1 MTRPISHTCAALC
14 DSLCLR
20 PTWDPLQQKDVRG
33 PANLEA
39 LSKWT
44 CKGCGE
50 SQYHTYMKCSK
61 CNTYRPP
68 EADPSLRKSGVASL
82 VSLLMTPSASSCGVT
97 VAREERPV
105 LGSLATLQGTVH
117 SS

>member
-1 MTRPISHTCAALC
+1 MQRFVIA
-14 DSLCLR
+14 LCLR

-61 CNTYRPP
+61 CNTYKPP
-68 EADPSLRKSGVASL
+68 EADLNLRSQVCQIGLPSISSVPLCGYSGQGN
-82 VSLLMTPSASSCGVT
+82 TQCT
-97 VAREERPV
+97 
-105 LGSLATLQGTVH
+105 ATLQGKH
-117 SS
+117 SSKHSSDNGI